1 MNTDKTEG
9 LKREIDI
16 WGLAANTVNLV
27 VGAGIFILP
36 ALVATYLGEASIL
49 AYVFCGILM
58 FAIVLCFAE
67 IGSQVT
73 TTGGAYAY
81 IHAAFG
87 PYAGFLSNS
96 LFWFGTGV
104 LMNAAVVNAMA
115 DMLAVFI
122 PALSFPLYRALF
134 FLLIFGG
141 FALINIRGVKYGN
154 GMVKINTFIKLIPL
168 FLLITVGW
176 LSVSVDNLQW
186 TTLPSMSNIGEA
198 SLLLFFAFGGGE
210 AALSVSGE
218 IKNPSR
224 TIPLGILAGMSLV
237 ILLYMLIQTV
247 SQGVLGKDLVLY
259 KDAPLAAVAERIFGK
274 FGLTL
279 ILVGGIIS
287 IFGSLSGS
295 ILSYPR
301 VVFAGAQSG
310 WLPAFMAKIHPRFST
325 PYWAIIVYAIL
336 DFVFAVSGGF
346 KQLAIISS
354 ATLLIIYLGVVLAV
368 IKFRIAKSSTPSFK
382 LPFGLLI
389 PGIAVVSILWF
400 LSNLSLQEFI
410 GLAIFVA
417 VLSFIYLIMKKVN
430 K

>member
-168 FLLITVGW
+168 F
-176 LSVSVDNLQW
+176 
-186 TTLPSMSNIGEA
+186 
-198 SLLLFFAFGGGE
+198 
-210 AALSVSGE
+210 
-218 IKNPSR
+218 
-224 TIPLGILAGMSLV
+224 
-237 ILLYMLIQTV
+237 Y
-247 SQGVLGKDLVLY
+247 
-259 KDAPLAAVAERIFGK
+259 
-274 FGLTL
+274 
-279 ILVGGIIS
+279 
-287 IFGSLSGS
+287 
-295 ILSYPR
+295 
-301 VVFAGAQSG
+301 
-310 WLPAFMAKIHPRFST
+310 
-325 PYWAIIVYAIL
+325 
-336 DFVFAVSGGF
+336 
-346 KQLAIISS
+346 
-354 ATLLIIYLGVVLAV
+354 
-368 IKFRIAKSSTPSFK
+368 
-382 LPFGLLI
+382 
-389 PGIAVVSILWF
+389 
-400 LSNLSLQEFI
+400 
-410 GLAIFVA
+410 
-417 VLSFIYLIMKKVN
+417 
-430 K
+430 